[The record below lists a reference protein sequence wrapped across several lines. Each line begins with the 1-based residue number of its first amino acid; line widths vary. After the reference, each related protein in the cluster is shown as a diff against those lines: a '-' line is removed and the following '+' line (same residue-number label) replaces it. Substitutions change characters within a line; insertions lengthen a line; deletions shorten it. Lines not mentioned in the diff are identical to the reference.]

1 MGEPATVVD
10 PAISDRI
17 EALIRR
23 ALTEPDNV
31 NMLRAQLHALVPDF
45 HVPPTPP
52 PPAIDEGGE
61 RKLKLTLA

>member
-1 MGEPATVVD
+1 MGEPATVVS

-31 NMLRAQLHALVPDF
+31 NILRAQLHSLVPDF
-45 HVPPTPP
+45 HVAPP
-52 PPAIDEGGE
+52 PPAIDEGAE
-61 RKLKLTLA
+61 RKLKLA